1 MESDATKVEHVEE
14 QSSAVEHTG
23 EALPVDSVVSD
34 EVSRSAL
41 TDSVESDIQ
50 SSTEQALLAPLGG
63 TTEPEATPMQEAAPV
78 VPLAPVDEPTASIV
92 NEELTSPTADEEPV
106 GATVEEDQAVA
117 AVGVAETIV
126 GEAAEPTQVSAVQPV
141 EEETAVHEPALP
153 LDEPPAPILS
163 EERTADYRPT
173 GVAAEES
180 GEFVDEAAGSTAEE
194 GMAAST
200 GDVAELRVPVTSEG
214 PDAEHIV
221 EDSIPASVQP
231 QEVRFDLK
239 QRYIM
244 LI

>member
-1 MESDATKVEHVEE
+1 VEE
-14 QSSAVEHTG
+14 QSFAAEHTG
-23 EALPVDSVVSD
+23 ETLPVELAVSD

-41 TDSVESDIQ
+41 TEPVETVIQ
-50 SSTEQALLAPLGG
+50 PSTEVTEEALLAPLGG
-63 TTEPEATPMQEAAPV
+63 TTEPEATPVQETAPV
-78 VPLAPVDEPTASIV
+78 VSLAPVDESAAPMI
-92 NEELTSPTADEEPV
+92 NEELTSLTADEEPA
-106 GATVEEDQAVA
+106 GATIEEDQAVA
-117 AVGVAETIV
+117 AVEVAETIV

-163 EERTADYRPT
+163 EEHTADDQPT
-173 GVAAEES
+173 GVAAEEPA
-180 GEFVDEAAGSTAEE
+180 EFVDEAAGSATEE
-194 GMAAST
+194 EMAAPT